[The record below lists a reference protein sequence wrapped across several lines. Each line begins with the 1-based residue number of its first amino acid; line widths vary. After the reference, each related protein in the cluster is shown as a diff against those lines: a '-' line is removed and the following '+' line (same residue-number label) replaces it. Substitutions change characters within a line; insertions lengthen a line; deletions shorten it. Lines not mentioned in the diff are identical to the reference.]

1 MSALPP
7 NVRPFVFDTEFDADG
22 KVLQSSGWQPP
33 KRSYMPAEVEAL
45 VAQARL
51 EGRQQAL
58 SEVEALRANALS
70 MVAQTVVDAAT
81 QLSAIVE
88 QHRHQSAELSLAC
101 GRAMASSAMEL
112 YPRRPLE
119 AAIEQLAE
127 EIDASPRL
135 VIRARDLDAEGR
147 QQVEQLCQQAGFSGL
162 VVFRDDAPH
171 AAAFSLEWTD
181 GRASFD
187 PAEAEGRLRA
197 RLQAALAGD
206 TASVPPTFSDGSAF

>member
-1 MSALPP
+1 MNTMPHNA
-7 NVRPFVFDTEFDADG
+7 RPFIFDTEFDAEG
-22 KVLQSSGWQPP
+22 RVLQQSDWQPP

-45 VAQARL
+45 IAQARL

-70 MVAQTVVDAAT
+70 AVAQSVVEAAT
-81 QLSAIVE
+81 RMEAAVE
-88 QHRHQSAELSLAC
+88 QHRQQSAELSLVC
-101 GRAMASSAMEL
+101 GRALASSAMDI

-135 VIRARDLDAEGR
+135 VIRAHGLDAEGR
-147 QQVEQLCQQAGFSGL
+147 HQIEQLCQQAGFSGL

-171 AAAFSLEWTD
+171 AAAFSLEWSD

-187 PAEAEGRLRA
+187 PAEVETRLRE
-197 RLQAALAGD
+197 RINAALNGD
-206 TASVPPTFSDGSAF
+206 NSVSPTFSDGSAF